1 MAQVTLILQEAVP
14 SLGEV
19 GDLVTVKPG
28 FARNYLIPQ
37 GKAIFATDAR
47 VEELE
52 HHKRVVAEKAAKQLQ
67 DLQAVKTRVEALS
80 VTISARVGEEGKLF
94 GPVTNADIGARLA
107 ERNFQVDRRKTEL
120 SEPIKQVG
128 EYEVTVKLHREVRAQ
143 IRVNVF
149 GDGAPPA
156 PVEEVPEAPEEP
168 AEAAVSDDGA
178 QEDPPV

>member
-1 MAQVTLILQEAVP
+1 MAQVNLILQEAVP

-37 GKAIFATDAR
+37 GKAIFATAAR

-67 DLQAVKTRVEALS
+67 DLQAVKKRVEALS

-94 GPVTNADIGARLA
+94 GSVTSLQVHEALA
-107 ERNFQVDRRKTEL
+107 AQGFEIDRRRIEIA
-120 SEPIKQVG
+120 EPIKEAG
-128 EYEVTVKLHREVRAQ
+128 EHGVRVKLHRDVVAELKVTVTA
-143 IRVNVF
+143 
-149 GDGAPPA
+149 
-156 PVEEVPEAPEEP
+156 EE
-168 AEAAVSDDGA
+168 
-178 QEDPPV
+178 

>member
-1 MAQVTLILQEAVP
+1 MAQVNLILQEAVP

-67 DLQAVKTRVEALS
+67 DLQAVKKRVEALS

-94 GPVTNADIGARLA
+94 GSVTSLQVHEALA
-107 ERNFQVDRRKTEL
+107 AQGFEIDRRRIEIA
-120 SEPIKQVG
+120 EPIKEAG
-128 EYEVTVKLHREVRAQ
+128 EHGVRVKLHRDVVAELKVTVTA
-143 IRVNVF
+143 
-149 GDGAPPA
+149 
-156 PVEEVPEAPEEP
+156 EE
-168 AEAAVSDDGA
+168 
-178 QEDPPV
+178 

>member
-67 DLQAVKTRVEALS
+67 DLQAVKKRVEALS

-94 GPVTNADIGARLA
+94 GSVTSLQVHEALA
-107 ERNFQVDRRKTEL
+107 AQGLEIDRRRIEIA
-120 SEPIKQVG
+120 EPIKEAG
-128 EYEVTVKLHREVRAQ
+128 EHRVHVKLHRDVVAELKVTVTA
-143 IRVNVF
+143 
-149 GDGAPPA
+149 
-156 PVEEVPEAPEEP
+156 EE
-168 AEAAVSDDGA
+168 
-178 QEDPPV
+178 

>member
-1 MAQVTLILQEAVP
+1 MAQVNLILQEAVP

-37 GKAIFATDAR
+37 GKAIFATAAR

-67 DLQAVKTRVEALS
+67 DLQAVKKRVEALS

-94 GPVTNADIGARLA
+94 GSVTSLQVHEALA
-107 ERNFQVDRRKTEL
+107 AQGFEIDRRRIEIA
-120 SEPIKQVG
+120 EPIKEAG
-128 EYEVTVKLHREVRAQ
+128 EHGVSVKLHRDVVAELKVTVTA
-143 IRVNVF
+143 
-149 GDGAPPA
+149 
-156 PVEEVPEAPEEP
+156 EE
-168 AEAAVSDDGA
+168 
-178 QEDPPV
+178 